1 MSTSPRPLLLAVH
14 GAGDRST
21 ANLRAV
27 SLAQS
32 LRGRWPGPV
41 DAAFQKGNP
50 SFSDA
55 LVTADTVVVP
65 LLAAEGY
72 YARRRLPDAL
82 IRERE
87 QGARS
92 PVLAPALGTR
102 TELVDT
108 VIEQLVAA
116 EQPVQSVVV
125 AAHGTRRDGASG
137 RSAEALAASIAQR
150 WPKALVR
157 VGYLDQEPALEH
169 VLRSVG
175 EPVFLVPWMWGAA
188 DHAEKDVPEAL
199 AKAEVE
205 ALVLPPLVEA
215 PALERVVLAAARE
228 AVERTPLRLGT
239 FAEEL
244 ELAQSRIVQERL
256 AGVGCPTI
264 LEARSDDPSSR
275 TESLEAML
283 LTGEI
288 DLAVHRL
295 EDLPADRTRDR
306 GDFVL
311 AALLPRGAAGDV
323 LVSRRGTS
331 LEDLPLGARL
341 VVSTASRQLQL
352 QRQRRDLEIEIRSVA
367 VAERA
372 SALLATG
379 VDAAVVSEADLLRR
393 GLEHV
398 VAQRLP
404 SLVPAPGQGVL
415 AVQVRSDDDFARRL
429 VGRVDHPSTRRAVE
443 AELDVVRQAP
453 DGALCAAHAVDF
465 DGALRLEARWLD
477 GERVVE
483 AWSGPANARRVI
495 DEVCSK
501 LLGFWTSAEAT
512 AGGQP

>member
-228 AVERTPLRLGT
+228 AVARTPLRLGI

-367 VAERA
+367 
-372 SALLATG
+372 
-379 VDAAVVSEADLLRR
+379 
-393 GLEHV
+393 
-398 VAQRLP
+398 
-404 SLVPAPGQGVL
+404 
-415 AVQVRSDDDFARRL
+415 
-429 VGRVDHPSTRRAVE
+429 
-443 AELDVVRQAP
+443 
-453 DGALCAAHAVDF
+453 
-465 DGALRLEARWLD
+465 
-477 GERVVE
+477 
-483 AWSGPANARRVI
+483 
-495 DEVCSK
+495 
-501 LLGFWTSAEAT
+501 
-512 AGGQP
+512 